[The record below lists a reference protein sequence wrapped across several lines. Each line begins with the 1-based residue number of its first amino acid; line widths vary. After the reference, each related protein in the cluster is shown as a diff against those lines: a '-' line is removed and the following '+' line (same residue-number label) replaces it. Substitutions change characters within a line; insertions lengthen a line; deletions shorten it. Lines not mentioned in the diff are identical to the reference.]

1 MADIPSHGKALQGGS
16 LAKDDTRGVH
26 MCCSQVDAGYSGLVN
41 AMVLPVELDDTQQSF
56 LLAETFKYL
65 YLLFSPSD
73 MLPLDTWVLNTEAH
87 PLRIMRRKETT

>member
-1 MADIPSHGKALQGGS
+1 M
-16 LAKDDTRGVH
+16 
-26 MCCSQVDAGYSGLVN
+26 DAGYSGLVS
-41 AMVLPVELDDTQQSF
+41 AVQLPVELDDTQQSF

-87 PLRIMRRKETT
+87 PLRIMRQNKANAVLKTTLFIQ